1 MRHYEIT
8 FLVHP
13 DQSEQVPAMIDRYKD
28 LVASGHGNIHRV
40 ENWGRRRLA
49 YMINDVYK
57 AHYVM
62 LNIECNLNVLGEI
75 EKNFK
80 FNDSILRHLV
90 IRRKTAIT
98 EESPIAKEK
107 QREDAQEA
115 EEVARQTASA
125 IDTDAGSDKDDK
137 DDKDIES
144 DEKLAESA
152 ETSSESLEPLISPDE
167 NAFDETALDEAIL
180 DEDALAEDALEDE
193 AIKEAAL
200 KDGGIV

>member
-28 LVASGHGNIHRV
+28 MVTSGQGNIHRV
-40 ENWGRRRLA
+40 EDWGRRRLA

-62 LNIECNLNVLGEI
+62 LNIECNLDVLGEI
-75 EKNFK
+75 ENNFK

-90 IRRKTAIT
+90 IRRKEAIT
-98 EESPIAKEK
+98 EASPIAQDK
-107 QREDAQEA
+107 QREEEKEVEEATRQQASATASSDEGGDKEEPDDGAA
-115 EEVARQTASA
+115 EEIGHDEVEHDEEPA
-125 IDTDAGSDKDDK
+125 
-137 DDKDIES
+137 ES
-144 DEKLAESA
+144 DD
-152 ETSSESLEPLISPDE
+152 TV
-167 NAFDETALDEAIL
+167 L
-180 DEDALAEDALEDE
+180 DEDALLDEYALEEDALEDE
-193 AIKEAAL
+193 AIKDAAL

>member
-28 LVASGHGNIHRV
+28 MVTSGQGNIHRV

-62 LNIECNLNVLGEI
+62 LNIECDLHVLGEI
-75 EKNFK
+75 ENNFK

-90 IRRKTAIT
+90 IRRKEAIT
-98 EESPIAKEK
+98 EASPIAQEK
-107 QREDAQEA
+107 RREDDRESEEAARQLAAAGGDKEA
-115 EEVARQTASA
+115 EPDEES
-125 IDTDAGSDKDDK
+125 S
-137 DDKDIES
+137 ES
-144 DEKLAESA
+144 D
-152 ETSSESLEPLISPDE
+152 ETSSESPSPVAPSDLDE
-167 NAFDETALDEAIL
+167 VKLDEAML

-193 AIKEAAL
+193 AIKDAAL